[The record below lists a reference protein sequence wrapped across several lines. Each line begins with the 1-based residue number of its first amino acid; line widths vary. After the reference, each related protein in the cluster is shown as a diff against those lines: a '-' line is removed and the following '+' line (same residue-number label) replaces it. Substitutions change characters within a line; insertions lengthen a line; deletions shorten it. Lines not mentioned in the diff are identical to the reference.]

1 MKALQ
6 YILAETNT
14 FLQGWYQRN
23 LILLWN
29 QCILA
34 ETNIPY
40 AWANIVRLNESY
52 VWFYERSYTFNGAL
66 TQGVLQ
72 SLYFS
77 MYIK

>member
-23 LILLWN
+23 LILQWN
-29 QCILA
+29 QCILT

-40 AWANIVRLNESY
+40 SWANIVRVNESY
-52 VWFYERSYTFNGAL
+52 VLFY
-66 TQGVLQ
+66 
-72 SLYFS
+72 
-77 MYIK
+77 